1 MYKNLLNY
9 RKRSTLKNAAVNI
22 LVKHLDA
29 SELQCLR
36 DEFEKIDKDGSGYIE
51 IDELRDALGN
61 RNLKQTN
68 EEIQAIIDQ
77 LDYANNDKINYTEFI
92 AATIDVRKIIN

>member
-1 MYKNLLNY
+1 M
-9 RKRSTLKNAAVNI
+9 KNAAINI

-51 IDELRDALGN
+51 IDELRDAL
-61 RNLKQTN
+61 TN
-68 EEIQAIIDQ
+68 
-77 LDYANNDKINYTEFI
+77 
-92 AATIDVRKIIN
+92 